1 MRVNEKSYA
10 KRIKATLR
18 DWDVVCDKE
27 EAIDCVFYYFSRL
40 HGIGVAVN
48 MTGDRNRYEF
58 MKFPYETT
66 EDMEDFKFTRKS
78 TCLSAGIT
86 ICTNQISDASK
97 DSITHIFRF
106 VEDKL
111 YLPHWEDY
119 LGEYDRLYYN
129 TDWRGDSTAKIVRP
143 SCGNR
148 AKTRFVDEWVVD
160 DLVDNFKKNFDP
172 KFLATTISKDAVTP
186 KTILNS
192 LFGMKKMYPMNI
204 EKVIFND
211 PATIVIWK
219 DGSKTVVKAQDGET
233 YDPEKG
239 LAMAI
244 CKKAMGNTRDYY
256 ITFKKYLKQWKKEHP
271 ENPNKLISAYG
282 ALSRIADIFGIGL
295 RVGDTFGMD
304 GIMYTQYEFS
314 NGKDSHIVSY
324 PEIITLEEFDDLQ
337 KSLQKSLQK
346 RLQYLRK

>member
-27 EAIDCVFYYFSRL
+27 EAIDCVFHYFSRL

-48 MTGDRNRYEF
+48 VTGDRNHYEF
-58 MKFPYETT
+58 MKFPYEST

-78 TCLSAGIT
+78 TCLSAKIT
-86 ICTNQISDASK
+86 ICTEQISDASK

-111 YLPHWEDY
+111 YLPHWENY
-119 LGEYDRLYYN
+119 LGEYVRPYYN

-148 AKTRFVDEWVVD
+148 AKTRFTDEWIVD
-160 DLVDNFKKNFDP
+160 DLVDDFKKNFDP
-172 KFLATTISKDAVTP
+172 KFLATTISKDEVTP

-192 LFGMKKMYPMNI
+192 IFGMKKMYPMNI

-256 ITFKKYLKQWKKEHP
+256 ITFKKYLKQWKKENP
-271 ENPNKLISAYG
+271 EKKDGEILIHSNA
-282 ALSRIADIFGIGL
+282 ALMAFAAIRHLNVERGVKS
-295 RVGDTFGMD
+295 VD
-304 GIMYTQYEFS
+304 GTCNFTFS
-314 NGKDSHIVSY
+314 NKCDEEITVAEVPEFISQTAYDNICNIVCQRFN
-324 PEIITLEEFDDLQ
+324 L
-337 KSLQKSLQK
+337 
-346 RLQYLRK
+346 